1 MSNQQIWVCEECG
14 SEEFWQPAWISGNYD
29 SNGKTIIGGRIAG
42 TEDWCD
48 DCDNETQSIDKE
60 QYDNKEDE

>member
-1 MSNQQIWVCEECG
+1 MSNQQIWVCENCG
-14 SEEFWQPAWISGNYD
+14 SEKIWQPAWISGNYD
-29 SNGKTIIGGRIAG
+29 SNGKTIIGERIAC

-60 QYDNKEDE
+60 QYDNKEE